1 MNLTTAEDWAL
12 EMARALAMDSAHIP
26 AIKSQLVPQY
36 RQIQADALRFAAS
49 VIVDTGLP
57 ENEYSKDRIDYIL
70 DLLHNEANQLQPLP
84 DDLTDSQKE
93 IIRHFI

>member
-1 MNLTTAEDWAL
+1 MKLIPAEDWL
-12 EMARALAMDSAHIP
+12 KIFFHGINLPKEMADEEINRYS
-26 AIKSQLVPQY
+26 
-36 RQIQADALRFAAS
+36 QIQADALRFAAS